1 MKITERQMSE
11 LRGKLFEAMGAASV
25 CWEPVPT
32 GVFKNT
38 QALDV
43 GEVILGDI
51 VKILELEVER
61 P

>member
-11 LRGKLFEAMGAASV
+11 LRGKLFEAMGAASM
-25 CWEPVPT
+25 CWEPKPT
-32 GVFKNT
+32 GVFEST
-38 QALDV
+38 QVLDF